1 MTFFRDL
8 SQGPL
13 ENGSA
18 RRFLLWLHGI
28 PPGARM
34 VWITTNPQLHTG
46 PPPRRGWRERL
57 LRSHP
62 EEEFHGISTVGLTL
76 RGLRRHLAA
85 VARYPRYWIYGHA
98 SIIDWVADRIES
110 DGLPVDRLPAAVVTT
125 SDQLTLLADA
135 RISRVFR
142 CPVHSWYGSHEFNG
156 YVAGT
161 RPGTRR
167 YAFNP
172 LLVHAE
178 VVDEEGRPVPPGGM
192 GRLVLTDLNNYVFPF
207 IRYETGDGATLSE
220 EGFVG
225 GFPLMDEL
233 EGRSSERLEFPS
245 GRTVSG
251 VSLGGYLMQ
260 VHDFSPLV
268 RFYQCAQVG
277 PNEVELR
284 VVWARTPTEEERRA
298 LADALRRLTDPDTAI
313 AIRDVTEI
321 ERFASKKA
329 WIVRRLFDERRDEV
343 PTEAAPGR

>member
-1 MTFFRDL
+1 
-8 SQGPL
+8 
-13 ENGSA
+13 
-18 RRFLLWLHGI
+18 
-28 PPGARM
+28 
-34 VWITTNPQLHTG
+34 
-46 PPPRRGWRERL
+46 
-57 LRSHP
+57 
-62 EEEFHGISTVGLTL
+62 
-76 RGLRRHLAA
+76 
-85 VARYPRYWIYGHA
+85 
-98 SIIDWVADRIES
+98 
-110 DGLPVDRLPAAVVTT
+110 
-125 SDQLTLLADA
+125 
-135 RISRVFR
+135 
-142 CPVHSWYGSHEFNG
+142 
-156 YVAGT
+156 
-161 RPGTRR
+161 
-167 YAFNP
+167 
-172 LLVHAE
+172 
-178 VVDEEGRPVPPGGM
+178 
-192 GRLVLTDLNNYVFPF
+192 
-207 IRYETGDGATLSE
+207 
-220 EGFVG
+220 
-225 GFPLMDEL
+225 MDEL